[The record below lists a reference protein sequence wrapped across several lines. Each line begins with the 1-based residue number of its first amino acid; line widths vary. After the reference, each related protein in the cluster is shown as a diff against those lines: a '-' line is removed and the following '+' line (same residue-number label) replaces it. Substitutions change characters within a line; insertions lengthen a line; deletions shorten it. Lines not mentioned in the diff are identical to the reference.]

1 MATIRATINAYG
13 CYTLDVKFD
22 IGGTDECFH

>member
-1 MATIRATINAYG
+1 MATINAYG

-22 IGGTDECFH
+22 SEDSYQASYPRL